1 MRRLA
6 GIAAACVVLLLAA
19 APADAFRARHM
30 SAPVAQR
37 NAERAAE
44 KKARQSGGKIVSWE
58 LARGFRFTA
67 RKFVFVWWASM
78 SDGRVCSAQL
88 VVRYASSKTNKIVSY
103 FRLETC
109 S

>member
-6 GIAAACVVLLLAA
+6 GVLAVLALAA
-19 APADAFRARHM
+19 VPADAVAARHM
-30 SAPVAQR
+30 SASVAQR
-37 NAERAAE
+37 NAERAAA
-44 KKARQSGGKIVSWE
+44 KKAAQSRGEIVSWE